1 MAEVLSA
8 WKHVCN
14 GVFYSIRHV
23 FSDREDFLRQ
33 GEKAHTVLIEGK
45 IRGGRIFWK
54 SIAVAGMENSLP
66 TIRENGVEYR
76 LCFDRS
82 EQVESFGSVRI
93 VGRRCFVH
101 VVRRNERISL
111 HRMLY
116 GRICLPGDRLSTET
130 GLWMFLPPLSVSFG
144 RKRVDCGVQ

>member
-66 TIRENGVEYR
+66 TIRENGVEYPAV
-76 LCFDRS
+76 F
-82 EQVESFGSVRI
+82 
-93 VGRRCFVH
+93 
-101 VVRRNERISL
+101 
-111 HRMLY
+111 
-116 GRICLPGDRLSTET
+116 
-130 GLWMFLPPLSVSFG
+130 
-144 RKRVDCGVQ
+144 